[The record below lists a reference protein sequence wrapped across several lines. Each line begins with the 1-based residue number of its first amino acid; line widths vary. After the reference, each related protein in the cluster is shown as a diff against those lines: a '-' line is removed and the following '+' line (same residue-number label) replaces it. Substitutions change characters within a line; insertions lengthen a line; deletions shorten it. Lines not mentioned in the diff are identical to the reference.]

1 MNIAFLQL
9 WLFQGFNYLS
19 ECRLIEGGSLA
30 IAPCHVQ
37 SNWIL
42 LNAFK
47 SISISGSFGF
57 VVWIWSVPC
66 ACWGQNLSRQRG
78 VRSLHAMSTD
88 RLKWPQTILGREK
101 AECRRRAVDSS
112 ASNTQCRLLR
122 TYIDAE
128 SGERICIYKRHGT
141 GLEEL
146 TLSMSAFLNCQT
158 DFMCKR
164 TAK

>member
-1 MNIAFLQL
+1 MRFKVS
-9 WLFQGFNYLS
+9 LS
-19 ECRLIEGGSLA
+19 L
-30 IAPCHVQ
+30 
-37 SNWIL
+37 IL
-42 LNAFK
+42 LALLSGHGAFPALAGGK
-47 SISISGSFGF
+47 TYQGKEESAHCTL
-57 VVWIWSVPC
+57 WST
-66 ACWGQNLSRQRG
+66 N
-78 VRSLHAMSTD
+78 
-88 RLKWPQTILGREK
+88 RLRWPQTILGREK

-112 ASNTQCRLLR
+112 TSNTQCRLLR

-141 GLEEL
+141 GLDEL

>member
-1 MNIAFLQL
+1 MPKHL
-9 WLFQGFNYLS
+9 
-19 ECRLIEGGSLA
+19 
-30 IAPCHVQ
+30 
-37 SNWIL
+37 
-42 LNAFK
+42 
-47 SISISGSFGF
+47 
-57 VVWIWSVPC
+57 VWIWFMRFWVH
-66 ACWGQNLSRQRG
+66 LSLALLVLLLGYGMQPAFAG
-78 VRSLHAMSTD
+78 GKTYQGSESSAHCTLWSNK

-141 GLEEL
+141 GLDQL

>member
-1 MNIAFLQL
+1 MCFYTMPKHLVWVWFMRFLVCL
-9 WLFQGFNYLS
+9 
-19 ECRLIEGGSLA
+19 SLA
-30 IAPCHVQ
+30 VLVLLSGFGVQ
-37 SNWIL
+37 PAFAGGKTYQGSESSAHCTLWSNE
-42 LNAFK
+42 
-47 SISISGSFGF
+47 
-57 VVWIWSVPC
+57 
-66 ACWGQNLSRQRG
+66 
-78 VRSLHAMSTD
+78 

-141 GLEEL
+141 GLDQL
-146 TLSMSAFLNCQT
+146 TLSMSAFLSCQT